1 MFQTKILVTFPSY
14 GPTPLTT
21 EGLAKIEILKAE
33 GKTDG
38 ILILDPPLNFDELP
52 TQYWIK
58 EEYAPDTFG
67 SDHARFK
74 FFKPYQE
81 RHGLRTW
88 IDRAA
93 AEEYVSWWNGKCTE
107 HGYETPTYEI
117 IEIV

>member
-1 MFQTKILVTFPSY
+1 MFQTKILVTFPSL

-21 EGLAKIEILKAE
+21 EGLTKIEILKAE

-38 ILILDPPLNFDELP
+38 VLILDPPLNFDENP
-52 TQYWIK
+52 IQYWVK
-58 EEYAPDTFG
+58 EDYAPPDAQ
-67 SDHARFK
+67 DPNFK

-93 AEEYVSWWNGKCTE
+93 AEEYVSWWIGKCTE
-107 HGYETPTYEI
+107 HGYEIPTSEI

>member
-1 MFQTKILVTFPSY
+1 MFQTKILVTFPSH
-14 GPTPLTT
+14 GPITLTT
-21 EGLAKIEILKAE
+21 EGLAKIEILKAA

-38 ILILDPPLNFDELP
+38 VLILDPSLNLDELP
-52 TQYWIK
+52 IRYWIK
-58 EEYAPDTFG
+58 EEYAPGPGAT
-67 SDHARFK
+67 S

-93 AEEYVSWWNGKCTE
+93 AEEYVSWWIGKCTE
-107 HGYETPTYEI
+107 HGYEIPTSEI